1 MMENEAHRKIRSVKI
16 YWVATSITS
25 LKFFDKDG
33 EKLWEVAID
42 DYGFDFVETVY
53 LAENEVIIGLVAR
66 LKFHNH
72 SELTDFQL

>member
-16 YWVATSITS
+16 YWDNFSMNS
-25 LKFFDKDG
+25 LIFFDKDG
-33 EKLWEVAID
+33 KELWKIGTFFYADI
-42 DYGFDFVETVY
+42 VETVDV
-53 LAENEVIIGLVAR
+53 AENEVIIGLVAR